1 MAKLEVKLVRGL
13 IGKSDRQRRVAASL
27 GLFKK
32 NQVVTH
38 DDTPSIRGMIDKVH
52 HVVEVR
58 EVK

>member
-1 MAKLEVKLVRGL
+1 MAKLEVTLKRGL
-13 IGKSDRQRRVAASL
+13 IGKNDRQRRTAAAL

-38 DDTPSIRGMIDKVH
+38 DDTPSIRGMIEKLH

>member
-1 MAKLEVKLVRGL
+1 MAKLEVTLKRGL
-13 IGKSDRQRRVAASL
+13 IGKDDRQRRTAAAL

-38 DDTPSIRGMIDKVH
+38 NDTPSIRGMIEKLH